1 MPQVFKALRD
11 GPFMRRGLSLALW
24 AATVVLQTLALEAQ
38 GRVLV
43 ERGDEW
49 RFLKGNVE
57 PPTDWAAPLFDDS
70 SWFHGPTGLGYGD
83 NDDAT
88 VLDDMQ
94 CNYIALFAHR
104 AFSVKVLAPVHTLG
118 LSIDYDDAFASN
130 SS

>member
-1 MPQVFKALRD
+1 
-11 GPFMRRGLSLALW
+11 MRRGLSLASW
-24 AATVVLQTLALEAQ
+24 AATGALQTLALEAQ

-57 PPTDWAAPLFDDS
+57 PPTDWAAPLLDDS
-70 SWFHGPTGLGYGD
+70 SWFHGPTGIGYGD

-94 CNYIALFAHR
+94 CNYIAFFARR
-104 AFSVKVLAPVHTLG
+104 AFSVEDLASVQTLV
-118 LSIDYDDAFASN
+118 LSIDYDDAFAAFLIFSEFV
-130 SS
+130 SRDL